1 MFQST
6 VSDVEMTCYRARGIR
21 LDMAKTARIYAPN
34 RIAEFRKALGWTQ
47 EELALRVDTTP
58 GTIYKLERRQMGLT
72 VDYLMPISRALGV
85 SPWDLLLAG
94 SSNVRG
100 VPEIGIIAAGNWRE
114 AVQMSDDVLMV
125 PAHLRGD
132 NLFALR
138 FTGDSMDLVTFGAD
152 SGFVVVDPDQIDL
165 IDGKVYA
172 IMNGSGEA
180 TFKRFRNS
188 PLRLEPCSSNPDHQ
202 PILLGQ
208 EPFSVI
214 GKVVYV
220 GQEL

>member
-1 MFQST
+1 
-6 VSDVEMTCYRARGIR
+6 
-21 LDMAKTARIYAPN
+21 MANPRRTYAPN
-34 RIAEFRKALGWTQ
+34 RIAEHRKARGWTQ
-47 EELALRVDTTP
+47 EELALRVGNVTTA
-58 GTIYKLERRQMGLT
+58 TIHKLEKSQMGLT
-72 VDYLMPISRALGV
+72 VDYLLAISRELGV
-85 SPWDLLLAG
+85 SPWDLLLSGA
-94 SSNVRG
+94 SSVRT

-125 PAHLRGD
+125 PSHLRGD

-138 FTGDSMDLVTFGAD
+138 FSGDSMDLVTFGAD

-172 IMNGSGEA
+172 VMNGGGEA

-188 PLRLEPCSSNPDHQ
+188 PLRLEPCSSNPEHK
-202 PILLGQ
+202 PIMLGR